1 MSRCPDVSTST
12 WSARTKTCPPSTGS
26 SVKARSPYC
35 WENFP
40 SAVSASAIDPTSLA
54 LGDRQPPK
62 VHPLDRWRV
71 GQSPQNAHSTRAPF
85 RRVDGKLR
93 RCRYVGLREP
103 SAGVQRAGRAPG
115 DAGKLAGQLRPGPD
129 RSTGVSSAVPRA
141 AYRTPKPRLGERIGE
156 AGVAFSGLTALSGTF
171 LRWSAR

>member
-1 MSRCPDVSTST
+1 MSRHPDVSTST
-12 WSARTKTCPPSTGS
+12 WSARTKTCPPSTGWT
-26 SVKARSPYC
+26 VKARSPYC

-103 SAGVQRAGRAPG
+103 SAGVQQAGRAPETLG
-115 DAGKLAGQLRPGPD
+115 SSPANFGPALTDQPAFPALFHARP
-129 RSTGVSSAVPRA
+129 T
-141 AYRTPKPRLGERIGE
+141 
-156 AGVAFSGLTALSGTF
+156 
-171 LRWSAR
+171 

>member
-1 MSRCPDVSTST
+1 MSRHPDVSTST

-26 SVKARSPYC
+26 TVKARSPYC
-35 WENFP
+35 WENLP

-93 RCRYVGLREP
+93 RCRYVGLRTFGRRP
-103 SAGVQRAGRAPG
+103 AGGKGPG

-141 AYRTPKPRLGERIGE
+141 AYRTPNPRLGERIGE
-156 AGVAFSGLTALSGTF
+156 A
-171 LRWSAR
+171 